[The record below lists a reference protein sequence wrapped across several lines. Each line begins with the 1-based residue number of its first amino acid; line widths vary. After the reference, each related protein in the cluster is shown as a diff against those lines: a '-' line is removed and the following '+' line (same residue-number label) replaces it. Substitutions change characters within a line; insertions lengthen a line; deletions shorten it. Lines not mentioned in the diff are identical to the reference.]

1 MQKTK
6 SRIEVRC
13 TRSLSDRLDAFAAK
27 NAITKSDLIRQAV
40 IAYMEAKQAKTP
52 TA

>member
-1 MQKTK
+1 MAARLDIRLSQ
-6 SRIEVRC
+6 
-13 TRSLSDRLDAFAAK
+13 SLRDRLDTFAAK
-27 NAITKSDLIRQAV
+27 NAITKSALIRKAV